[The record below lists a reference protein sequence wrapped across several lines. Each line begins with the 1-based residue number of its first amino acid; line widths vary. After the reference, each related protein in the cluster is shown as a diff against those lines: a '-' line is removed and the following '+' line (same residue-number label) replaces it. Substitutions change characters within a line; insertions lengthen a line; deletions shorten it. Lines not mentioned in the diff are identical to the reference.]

1 MLNEITPGTN
11 VAIDSDDWDKI
22 GLVGKVVEV
31 NGFKATVLTEGGV
44 TMTVSLNQLTPQTFL
59 SE

>member
-11 VAIDSDDWDKI
+11 VAIDTDNWDQV

-31 NGFKATVLTEGGV
+31 QGHKAIVLTEAGV
-44 TMTVSLNQLTPQTFL
+44 HMTVSLNQLTAQTFL